1 MERKAEIRRKTN
13 ETDIFL
19 ELNLD
24 GSGLCAV
31 DCPVGFL
38 RHMLA
43 AFCRHGLFDLRGT
56 IAGDLDVDQHHLVED
71 TGITLGEAFAA
82 TLGEKR
88 GIRRAGF
95 FLCPMDEAL
104 AQAAVDFGGRAF
116 LHADLALSGIPLVSL
131 TQDAQGSFQTDTTED
146 FWAGFTGGAKCNLH
160 LDVLRGRSDHHK
172 IEAVFKA
179 AARAVREA
187 VSPDPRAEGQIPS
200 TKGVL

>member
-82 TLGEKR
+82 ALGEKR

-104 AQAAVDFGGRAF
+104 AMVSIDISGR
-116 LHADLALSGIPLVSL
+116 PYLVY
-131 TQDAQGSFQTDTTED
+131 DAQINREKVGDMAVEMAKEFFYAFSVQAGMTMHVRLLYGSN
-146 FWAGFTGGAKCNLH
+146 A
-160 LDVLRGRSDHHK
+160 HHCL
-172 IEAVFKA
+172 EAIFKA
-179 AARAVREA
+179 FGHALKQAVKENE
-187 VSPDPRAEGQIPS
+187 EGVLS